1 MSAALKAGLPEPSF
15 EALQKLPADER
26 GLPFEALFYKQLQQV
41 SARIHETDNL
51 DQIMLDASA
60 DICALFNAERLTM
73 YAVNAEQ
80 STIVSKVKTGLS
92 SSTDLK
98 LPISAQSIAGY
109 VASSRQLLN
118 LADAY
123 DEQALRRIH
132 PDLKFLKTVDQRSGY
147 RTRQMLVA
155 PIVEGG
161 TLHGVLQIINNRNNP
176 EITFSIFNNFI

>member
-73 YAVNAEQ
+73 FAVN
-80 STIVSKVKTGLS
+80 T
-92 SSTDLK
+92 
-98 LPISAQSIAGY
+98 
-109 VASSRQLLN
+109 
-118 LADAY
+118 
-123 DEQALRRIH
+123 
-132 PDLKFLKTVDQRSGY
+132 
-147 RTRQMLVA
+147 
-155 PIVEGG
+155 
-161 TLHGVLQIINNRNNP
+161 
-176 EITFSIFNNFI
+176 